1 MAVDIELLN
10 GLVFGVEHVS
20 ADDTEY
26 EDGFRWAVAVHFGFI
41 RILFIKFG

>member
-20 ADDTEY
+20 NTETEY
-26 EDGFRWAVAVHFGFI
+26 EDEFKWAIAVHLGFI
-41 RILFIKFG
+41 RIVFIKFS